1 MRDEKNACMT
11 IRVNDNQKILRQNCI
26 KVLRIFPY
34 SIKSVL
40 KWREEEKRSLFIY
53 HILRGLPCKSLY
65 RKRCK
70 GCCSEKVN
78 SNSKS
83 TVGKEEEE
91 MKKRYISYQ
100 GKLTLIFAVMSVS
113 VMIAFAS
120 VQLAMEQKN
129 LTQTL
134 YRTVQTENQKN
145 AVALSNVLESVKD
158 LSDALVLNETA

>member
-1 MRDEKNACMT
+1 
-11 IRVNDNQKILRQNCI
+11 
-26 KVLRIFPY
+26 
-34 SIKSVL
+34 
-40 KWREEEKRSLFIY
+40 
-53 HILRGLPCKSLY
+53 
-65 RKRCK
+65 
-70 GCCSEKVN
+70 
-78 SNSKS
+78 
-83 TVGKEEEE
+83 

-145 AVALSNVLESVKD
+145 AVALSNDWRV
-158 LSDALVLNETA
+158 